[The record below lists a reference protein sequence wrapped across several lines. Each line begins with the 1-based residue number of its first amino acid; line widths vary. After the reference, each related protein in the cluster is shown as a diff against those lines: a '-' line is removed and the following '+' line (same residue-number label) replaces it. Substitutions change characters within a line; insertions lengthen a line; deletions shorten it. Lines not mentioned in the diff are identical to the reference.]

1 MSVAIVA
8 ISQEHG
14 YTKSQQGLILASF
27 FFGYILTPI
36 LGGALA
42 DRYGGKH
49 VLGFDLWR
57 ERTSI
62 MLLDHRAGA
71 EVDLN
76 TTTTGPSKNRPT
88 LQLGR

>member
-27 FFGYILTPI
+27 FVGYILTPI

-49 VLGFDLWR
+49 VLGFGNEHKL
-57 ERTSI
+57 T
-62 MLLDHRAGA
+62 LG
-71 EVDLN
+71 
-76 TTTTGPSKNRPT
+76 NRRLSYMNATIPHK
-88 LQLGR
+88 RRKH

>member
-49 VLGFDLWR
+49 VLAFGNDAQADLGCR
-57 ERTSI
+57 DECSVI
-62 MLLDHRAGA
+62 
-71 EVDLN
+71 
-76 TTTTGPSKNRPT
+76 
-88 LQLGR
+88 